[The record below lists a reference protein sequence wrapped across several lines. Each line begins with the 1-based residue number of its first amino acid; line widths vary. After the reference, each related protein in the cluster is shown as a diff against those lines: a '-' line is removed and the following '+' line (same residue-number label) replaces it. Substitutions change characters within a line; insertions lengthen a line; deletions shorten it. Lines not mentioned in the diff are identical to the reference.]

1 MPTVLLVDDEPN
13 MRWTMGEFLKREG
26 FAALTAADYESAL
39 AHFSAARIDAAVVDI
54 VLPGKSGI
62 ELLNELHRREPD
74 LPVIMITGEPDLS
87 QIPEIVRAGAY
98 DFASKPV
105 VKDVLL
111 KAVRRAVEKK
121 RLTEEKQRLEAELQ
135 QYTTQLE
142 TRVAERTAEL
152 AKAHN
157 FLNTVLDSSTEYAIV
172 AADTA
177 GRITLYNRGAELLLG
192 YPAAAAIGAS
202 RYELI
207 AVADPADKPLLD
219 AVRAAAA
226 GGGRQQMQV
235 RLRRADA
242 SAFVA
247 SLTVTPIR
255 APAEQLLGFLTIIRD
270 ITSEQEHEEAMRRMQ
285 ERLFHNEKIAA
296 LGRVAAQVAHEVR
309 NPLTGL
315 LLYAMHLKSQASDKL
330 AGSELSLVDK
340 IIDTVNHLAATV
352 ERIVNFARP
361 VKLSP
366 RPVDLNHIVRRAC
379 QLLEPQVHANL
390 IEKHLL
396 LADEEV
402 TGQFDEAS
410 LTSALINLLLNA
422 IQAMAGGG
430 GGRLTVTTGVGGD
443 RIRLTITDTGCGM
456 SAAQVANVF
465 EPFYTTKSFGLG
477 LGMSYA
483 RKVIEQHEGAIQV
496 TSEQGAGTQ
505 ILIEL
510 PARK

>member
-1 MPTVLLVDDEPN
+1 MPTVLLVDDEPS

-39 AHFSAARIDAAVVDI
+39 AHFSTARIDAAVVDI

-74 LPVIMITGEPDLS
+74 LPVIMITGEPDLA
-87 QIPEIVRAGAY
+87 QMPEIVRAGAY

-121 RLTEEKQRLEAELQ
+121 RLTEEKRRLEAELQ
-135 QYTTQLE
+135 HYTTQLE

-192 YPAAAAIGAS
+192 YTPAVALGAS

-207 AVADPADKPLLD
+207 AVADPADQPLLD
-219 AVRAAAA
+219 AVREAA
-226 GGGRQQMQV
+226 GGGRQQTQV

-255 APAEQLLGFLTIIRD
+255 APAEQLLGFLIIIRD

-330 AGSELSLVDK
+330 ADSELSLVDK
-340 IIDTVNHLAATV
+340 IIDTINHLAATV

-366 RPVDLNHIVRRAC
+366 RPVDLNNIVRRAC
-379 QLLEPQVHANL
+379 QLLEPQMNANL
-390 IEKHLL
+390 VETHLL
-396 LADEEV
+396 LADGEV
-402 TGQFDEAS
+402 MGQFDEAS
-410 LTSALINLLLNA
+410 LTSGLINLMLNA

-430 GGRLTVTTGVGGD
+430 GGRLTVTTNTGGD

-483 RKVIEQHEGAIQV
+483 KKVIEQHEGAIQV

-510 PARK
+510 PAQK

>member
-1 MPTVLLVDDEPN
+1 MPTVLLVDDEPS

-26 FAALTAADYESAL
+26 FATLTAADYEGAL
-39 AHFSAARIDAAVVDI
+39 AHFGDAPIDAAVVDI
-54 VLPGKSGI
+54 FLPGRSGI
-62 ELLNELHRREPD
+62 ELLKELHQRNPD
-74 LPVIMITGEPDLS
+74 LPVIMITGEPDLT
-87 QIPEIVRAGAY
+87 QMPEIVRAGAY
-98 DFASKPV
+98 DFAPKPV

-111 KAVRRAVEKK
+111 KAVCRAVEKQ
-121 RLTEEKQRLEAELQ
+121 RLTAEKRRLEAELQ
-135 QYTTQLE
+135 QYTAQLE

-177 GRITLYNRGAELLLG
+177 GRITLFNRGAELLLG
-192 YPAAAAIGAS
+192 YPAAAAVGAS

-207 AVADPADKPLLD
+207 AVADPADKPRLD
-219 AVRAAAA
+219 AVREAA
-226 GGGRQQMQV
+226 GGGRQRAQV

-255 APAEQLLGFLTIIRD
+255 ESDGQLIGFLTIIRD

-315 LLYAMHLKSQASDKL
+315 MLYAMHLKSQAGDKL
-330 AGSELSLVDK
+330 AGSESALVDK
-340 IIDTVNHLAATV
+340 IIDTIKHLADTV

-361 VKLSP
+361 VKLTP
-366 RPVDLNHIVRRAC
+366 RPVDLNNVVRRAC
-379 QLLEPQVHANL
+379 QLLEPQLRANEV
-390 IEKHLL
+390 EKRLL
-396 LADEEV
+396 LADGEV
-402 TGQFDEAS
+402 VGQFDEPS
-410 LTSALINLLLNA
+410 LTSALINLMLNA
-422 IQAMAGGG
+422 IQAMTG
-430 GGRLTVTTGVGGD
+430 GGRLTVTTAAADG
-443 RIRLTITDTGCGM
+443 RIRLTIADTGCGM
-456 SAAQVANVF
+456 SAEQAANVF

-477 LGMSYA
+477 LGMSYVK
-483 RKVIEQHEGAIQV
+483 KVIEQHEGSIRL

-510 PARK
+510 PAQE